1 MAIAEPFALGL
12 SLLAAQDVREAVL
25 QKVHAA
31 GLCQLKSVSAA
42 WCTHARCELCTRLC
56 GYEGAS
62 ITDLD
67 VECLK
72 DAGRPWEVLI
82 AGRQLPQLARLR
94 GFGFVVDVQAVREA
108 GQGPED
114 GESDEDDDEEE
125 DDDSFLGGVALRRCM
140 QGEGDPPRELLLA
153 AVACAASGGVHGVPV
168 PELRQDEAI
177 GSLKLDCYNLGVN
190 GAELLGLMLPAVT
203 SLRSLRCPS
212 DDALDT

>member
-1 MAIAEPFALGL
+1 MAEPFALAL

-62 ITDLD
+62 ITDLN
-67 VECLK
+67 VECLN

-94 GFGFVVDVQAVREA
+94 GFGFLVDVQAVREA
-108 GQGPED
+108 GQVAED
-114 GESDEDDDEEE
+114 GDGDEDDGDEE
-125 DDDSFLGGVALRRCM
+125 DDDSFLGGVALRSCI
-140 QGEGDPPRELLLA
+140 QGEGDPPRELQLA
-153 AVACAASGGVHGVPV
+153 AVACSASWMVHGVPV
-168 PELRQDEAI
+168 PELRQDDAI
-177 GSLKLDCYNLGVN
+177 SSLNLNRNLGVN
-190 GAELLGLMLPAVT
+190 GAELLGLMLPAVA

>member
-1 MAIAEPFALGL
+1 MAEPFALGL
-12 SLLAAQDVREAVL
+12 SLLAVQDVREAVL
-25 QKVHAA
+25 QKVDAA

-56 GYEGAS
+56 GYDGGS

-67 VECLK
+67 VECLN

-94 GFGFVVDVQAVREA
+94 GFGFVVDLQAVREA
-108 GQGPED
+108 RQGAEEGD
-114 GESDEDDDEEE
+114 GDE
-125 DDDSFLGGVALRRCM
+125 DDSFLDGVDLRSCT

-153 AVACAASGGVHGVPV
+153 AVACAASRVVHGVPV

-177 GSLKLDCYNLGVN
+177 GSLNLDFSDLGAI
-190 GAELLGLMLPAVT
+190 GAELLGLMLPAMT